1 MPLYSPCFDCRL
13 KEFSIKTIFV
23 QGPYLGYRL
32 LLVAVLSCLLIFV
45 DSRFDYLDKVRHAM
59 GSALT
64 PMQWLSNLPRG
75 VVDWVDEVTTSREQ
89 LREDVDAMKART
101 LVLERKA
108 QKFAFIM
115 AENGRLR
122 ELLNASGV
130 VDETVKVA
138 ELIGVSPDP
147 FKHTVM
153 VNKGRSDQVMV
164 GQAVLDSSGLI
175 GQVIEVSE
183 FASRV
188 LLISDNSH
196 AVPVQVNRNGVRA
209 IALGNGSFDFLEL
222 ANVPDTADIKE
233 GDLLVSS
240 GLGGRFPPGYPVAE
254 VISVQH
260 DPGQPF
266 ARVMAQ
272 PKAQLN
278 RSRLVLIVA
287 KHLSVIG
294 DQEKENEDGRGST
307 QKPGGIE

>member
-1 MPLYSPCFDCRL
+1 M
-13 KEFSIKTIFV
+13 KEPSIKTIFV
-23 QGPYLGYRL
+23 QGPLLGYRL
-32 LLVAVLSCLLIFV
+32 LLVAVLSCILIFV
-45 DSRFDYLDKVRHAM
+45 DNRFDYLDKVRHAL

-64 PMQWLSNLPRG
+64 PMQWLSSLPKG
-75 VVDWVDEVTTSREQ
+75 VVDWADEATTSRAQ
-89 LREDVDAMKART
+89 LQEDVDAMKART

-147 FKHTVM
+147 FKHYVI
-153 VNKGRSDQVMV
+153 VNKGRTDYVEV

-222 ANVPDTADIKE
+222 ANVPDTADIE
-233 GDLLVSS
+233 VGDLLVSS
-240 GLGGRFPPGYPVAE
+240 GLGERFPPGYPVAE
-254 VISVQH
+254 VISVLH

-266 ARVMAQ
+266 ARVTAQ

-278 RSRLVLIVA
+278 RSRLVLIVTKNSA
-287 KHLSVIG
+287 DEQQIEQAESDSSTEKLG
-294 DQEKENEDGRGST
+294 DNE
-307 QKPGGIE
+307 

>member
-1 MPLYSPCFDCRL
+1 M
-13 KEFSIKTIFV
+13 FV

-32 LLVAVLSCLLIFV
+32 LLVAVISCLLIFV
-45 DSRFDYLDKVRHAM
+45 DSRFDYLHSVRHAM
-59 GSALT
+59 SSALT

-75 VVDWVDEVTTSREQ
+75 VVDWVDATTTSRQQ
-89 LREDVDAMKART
+89 LQEDVDAMKART

-209 IALGNGSFDFLEL
+209 IALGNGSFDYLEL

-240 GLGGRFPPGYPVAE
+240 GLGGLFPPGYPVAE
-254 VISVQH
+254 VASVQH

-266 ARVMAQ
+266 AKVTAQ

-287 KHLSVIG
+287 KQVSGIDELVDEQVDSDISESTSASEG
-294 DQEKENEDGRGST
+294 DE
-307 QKPGGIE
+307 

>member
-1 MPLYSPCFDCRL
+1 MRLYAL
-13 KEFSIKTIFV
+13 KPDLNLVKESSIKTIFV
-23 QGPYLGYRL
+23 QGPFLGYRL
-32 LLVAVLSCLLIFV
+32 LLVAILSCALIFV
-45 DSRFDYLDKVRHAM
+45 DNRFDYLDKVRHAL

-64 PMQWLSNLPRG
+64 PMQWLSNLPKG
-75 VVDWVDEVTTSREQ
+75 VVDWVDEVTTSRVQ
-89 LREDVDAMKART
+89 LQEDVDAMKART

-147 FKHTVM
+147 FKHYVII
-153 VNKGRSDQVMV
+153 NKGRLDGVVV
-164 GQAVLDSSGLI
+164 GQAVLDSNGLF

-196 AVPVQVNRNGVRA
+196 AVPVQVNRSGVRA
-209 IALGNGSFDFLEL
+209 IALGNGNYDYLEL
-222 ANVPDTADIKE
+222 ANVPDTADIQE

-240 GLGGRFPPGYPVAE
+240 GLGGKFPPGYPVAE
-254 VISVQH
+254 VNSVQH

-266 ARVMAQ
+266 ARVTAQ
-272 PKAQLN
+272 PRAQLN
-278 RSRLVLIVA
+278 RSLLVLVVT
-287 KHLSVIG
+287 KHSVDEQDGEIEDNNALSEELG
-294 DQEKENEDGRGST
+294 DGE
-307 QKPGGIE
+307 

>member
-1 MPLYSPCFDCRL
+1 LIL
-13 KEFSIKTIFV
+13 EKELSIKTIFV

-32 LLVAVLSCLLIFV
+32 LLVATLSCLLIFI
-45 DSRFDYLDKVRHAM
+45 DLRFDYLDKVRYAL
-59 GSALT
+59 SSTLT
-64 PMQWLSNLPRG
+64 PIQWLSNLPSG
-75 VVDWVDEVTTSREQ
+75 AVNWVDELSTSRAQ
-89 LREDVDAMKART
+89 MNEDVDAMKARM

-147 FKHTVM
+147 FSHHVLI
-153 VNKGRSDQVMV
+153 NKGRSSGVFV

-175 GQVIEVSE
+175 GQVVEVSE
-183 FASRV
+183 FTCRV

-196 AVPVQVNRNGVRA
+196 AVPVQVNRSGVRA
-209 IALGNGSFDFLEL
+209 IALGTGTFDQLTL
-222 ANVPDTADIKE
+222 ANVPDTADVQV

-240 GLGGRFPPGYPVAE
+240 GLGGLFPSGYPVAE
-254 VISVQH
+254 VSFVQH
-260 DPGQPF
+260 DPGKPF
-266 ARVMAQ
+266 ATVTAR

-278 RSRLVLIVA
+278 RSRLVLLVSKQTNDIN
-287 KHLSVIG
+287 KDLGS
-294 DQEKENEDGRGST
+294 DDGTELNAESSEALVNDGE
-307 QKPGGIE
+307 G